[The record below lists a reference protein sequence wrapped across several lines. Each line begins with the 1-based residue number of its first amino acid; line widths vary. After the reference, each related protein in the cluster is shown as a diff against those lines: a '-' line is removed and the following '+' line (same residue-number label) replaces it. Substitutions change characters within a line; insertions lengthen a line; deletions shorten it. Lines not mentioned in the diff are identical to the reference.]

1 MSSFDIAAA
10 PSRPDPADGVFLDL
24 PGELEEALV
33 EIGGTLPTS
42 TMDGTFLAAS
52 TIERYRTGLAPVQQ
66 FAETMAALRA
76 KLSTAGAGRAVVR
89 LGNVAPALGEVQ
101 FLRLV
106 TAILAEVA
114 VPFQPLQRYELWKP
128 IGTQPGK
135 DPNMTSGT
143 GYQAHHIDLVNATM
157 PPDYTAL
164 LCERPDPLGGG
175 ASIVSDA
182 RAAVER
188 LTKTS
193 RDLLA
198 EPVFT
203 YGRFFELS
211 DVGEEFRPF
220 PVLDGEPHDRGF
232 VRFTGKMLTRSG
244 MDEPHANAARELAA
258 QLIAGQEV
266 FTLKGGDL
274 LFLNHH
280 RVLHGRQALGE
291 GQHDV
296 APDDRRRLLQAFLR
310 DSGRPS

>member
-1 MSSFDIAAA
+1 MPEINS
-10 PSRPDPADGVFLDL
+10 ADRNNFVDL
-24 PGELEEALV
+24 PGELEEALTR
-33 EIGGTLPTS
+33 IGKALPEWG
-42 TMDGTFLAAS
+42 MDGTFLAAS
-52 TIERYRTGLAPVQQ
+52 TIERYRAELAPVPQ
-66 FAETMAALRA
+66 FAEAMATLRA
-76 KLSTAGAGRAVVR
+76 KLSTAGAGFAVVR
-89 LGNVAPALGEVQ
+89 LGNIAAALGEEQ
-101 FLRLV
+101 FLRLT
-106 TAILAEVA
+106 TAIIAEVA

-128 IGTQPGK
+128 IGTKPGK

-157 PPDYTAL
+157 PPDYTVL
-164 LCERPDPLGGG
+164 LCIRPDPLGGG

-198 EPVFT
+198 EPVFS
-203 YGRFFELS
+203 YGQFFELA

-220 PVLDGEPHDRGF
+220 PVLDGEPHGRGF
-232 VRFTGKMLTRSG
+232 VRFTGKMLTQSG
-244 MDEPHANAARELAA
+244 MGEPHANAAQELAA
-258 QLIAGQEV
+258 QLIAGQKT

-291 GQHDV
+291 GQHGV
-296 APDDRRRLLQAFLR
+296 APDDRRLLLQLFLR
-310 DSGRPS
+310 DSSQPS

>member
-1 MSSFDIAAA
+1 MSPFDALMAIGLDPGPNDAIIDL
-10 PSRPDPADGVFLDL
+10 PDPLVDALITTGRLL
-24 PGELEEALV
+24 PAWE
-33 EIGGTLPTS
+33 
-42 TMDGTFLAAS
+42 MQGTFLADSAVEQYRSRLAS
-52 TIERYRTGLAPVQQ
+52 IPELAEILVS
-66 FAETMAALRA
+66 LRA
-76 KLSTAGAGRAVVR
+76 TLSSTGSGYAVVR
-89 LGNVAPALGEVQ
+89 LGCVAPALGEGQ

-164 LCERPDPLGGG
+164 LCVRPDPLGGG

-182 RAAVER
+182 RAAVGR
-188 LTKTS
+188 LTKAS
-193 RDLLA
+193 RELLS
-198 EPVFT
+198 EQVFT

-211 DVGEEFRPF
+211 GVGEEFRPF
-220 PVLDGEPHDRGF
+220 PVLDGKPHDRGF

-244 MDEPHANAARELAA
+244 LDEPHAGAAQELAS

-266 FTLKGGDL
+266 FTLRGGDL

-296 APDDRRRLLQAFLR
+296 APEARRLLLQAFLR
-310 DSGRPS
+310 DVGKPS